1 MHNYTSSVRH
11 LIFLTLL
18 TPLIML
24 CLITKPTLAQEPD
37 FDHIDDPLHGEYEL
51 FTVDDLVIF
60 RTKAVSNSITSSNFS
75 QVDNFVLETA
85 DEKISKQTKQAIV
98 TAPCFI
104 PRIQDPKYG
113 PPGPAL
119 QPQKTRVG
127 RFFNLGYDVIV
138 TLAPTANAQGDT
150 CATTDGSP
158 NMALYIHDIHSVE
171 NVTSPFTMPATWS
184 AVAMDDFNLD
194 GFDDLVIMSSSEI
207 FVATAAD
214 VNDWS
219 TGMTFGPKI
228 PVTPTPVTRYDPST
242 GDFNG
247 DGLVDVAWISENLQ
261 MHFATVCPSPVV
273 GTVCA
278 GAEPLA
284 VIVDPLNA
292 GTSDIVLNKDAN
304 DCFAILQGEV
314 TITAGQ
320 FTSTP
325 VSQLITIDLVQKN
338 QVGQFPKCA
347 YKIHWYEFDKNFKTT
362 EIQSVILLDSPV
374 SQDIKPI
381 NFYAR
386 SARLNWFDDAEQAII
401 AVGSPTTSSFLYTV
415 SFANAKMTV
424 FQVAVPADYINGM
437 AIGRFASI
445 ADNPNTQTDFNQQI
459 AILRNNG
466 AVEIYGMS
474 NPPNDFTPKL
484 LTSTT
489 LNGALGFKSRGAY
502 EHTWQSWLVA
512 GDLQGRSARLGAP
525 TVVRMTSHS
534 QPSVILGAP
543 PMHVDYIQPD
553 ASTSADWD
561 IVNFSVIPSG
571 FNAQYDMTQTNSNQ
585 SSNTNKTSYTYATKL
600 ETEAS
605 AGLKLPYLP
614 DIAGSIKTTAEDKYE
629 TVNDENTFTQGE
641 FTYNAATTTGFGDEI
656 WYSRSSF
663 NVYAYPVLGQTVCPA
678 DNGNC
683 SAAEEEQ
690 LYVMFSGPDNSG
702 AGPAAGATTEW
713 YQPVHEPGNIFSYP
727 WNETQLRKQMGAI
740 DLLSGPQHF
749 YTDDSSQ
756 AQTLSWRSGEGQD
769 LTVGTINNHS
779 DDTEYSM
786 TAELSIGEVVEVGA
800 KGSINYNESSAIST
814 MNQSTSSIG
823 ASQGIAIAKPNSFLK
838 FALYQYRVEPF
849 IFGRTPPANVVDNVK
864 LTESLQTY
872 GPLQAAF
879 AANPVDSNSGS
890 WWRDSN
896 NPYRQNIDVALNHP
910 VRWSKTTQQNALNC
924 LDGSYCVDFN
934 DPEPNNLWNSE
945 FYWMRGLFVT
955 VNSLNGPQRIQ
966 AKEGD
971 TIFLQ
976 ARVYNYSLKDMAA
989 DALIKMRFYR
999 QEVDGTNPTGNSV
1012 LIDEVT
1018 VGSLPGFNSDTN
1030 PDTPNWT
1037 TGHTSFDTAGLGNK
1051 SFIFWVVVW
1060 AEDGNGAMIAELA
1073 GHGLSAQPGAFTRI
1087 GDVPLAHVTLGG
1099 EAKTFSNNVGYLHA
1113 PFYVAPAAPMLQPP
1127 GPLKDFVMQPLQ
1139 LSSSAPEINERIIIS
1154 TNMQAV
1160 GAPADSIHIRFSTE
1174 GSSDGGAIF
1183 DEEVLPHITANGIAP
1198 ISVPYRPQRCGEH
1211 IIIVEAR
1218 NAEGA
1223 VAQQSMTFS
1232 IDCPLYLPAIF
1243 HQEAAAP

>member
-1 MHNYTSSVRH
+1 
-11 LIFLTLL
+11 
-18 TPLIML
+18 
-24 CLITKPTLAQEPD
+24 
-37 FDHIDDPLHGEYEL
+37 
-51 FTVDDLVIF
+51 
-60 RTKAVSNSITSSNFS
+60 
-75 QVDNFVLETA
+75 
-85 DEKISKQTKQAIV
+85 
-98 TAPCFI
+98 
-104 PRIQDPKYG
+104 
-113 PPGPAL
+113 
-119 QPQKTRVG
+119 
-127 RFFNLGYDVIV
+127 
-138 TLAPTANAQGDT
+138 
-150 CATTDGSP
+150 
-158 NMALYIHDIHSVE
+158 
-171 NVTSPFTMPATWS
+171 
-184 AVAMDDFNLD
+184 MDDFTLD
-194 GFDDLVIMSSSEI
+194 GFDDLLIMNGSEL

-214 VNDWS
+214 VNDAS
-219 TGMTFGPKI
+219 AGMTFGPKI
-228 PVTPTPVTRYDPST
+228 SVTPTPVTRYDPST